1 MLKRSAAIA
10 MAVVGLIV
18 GAGFASGQEMMQ
30 YFVAFG
36 RMGIWGAVMAG
47 IIMAASAA
55 AVLSLASYFLADE
68 HTAVFD
74 RISSPIMSRVLD
86 IAVMIT
92 LFSTGFVM
100 FAGAGSNLN
109 QQFGLPIWVGSV
121 IMMVLVLAAG
131 MLDVDKVSA
140 IIGGITPFIIVFLV
154 GAAIYSIVNADGTLA
169 ELEPAT
175 AGLLTTL
182 PNWWVSA
189 LNYVG
194 FSLMVAVSMAIVIG
208 GTQINP
214 REAGI
219 GGLAGGVTYGGL
231 LVLCS
236 VALFYSVEEVGGD
249 DMPMLTIVDRV
260 NPTLGVAMAI
270 VVYGM
275 IFNTAIGMFYALGKR
290 LTRNDKGK
298 FRPVFVGSVVIGF
311 GLSFIGFQT
320 LVSTV
325 YPALGYIGIALIV
338 VVVIARISGRAK
350 LAEEAER
357 RARIRDLVRRRLDP
371 RTKFSRSEAKK
382 LKKEIAASNADDRA
396 LIEVVRDDVTGELEG
411 ELGEGEE
418 MKLSDAKDA
427 DAATGQPAD
436 DGAARS
442 TKESQR

>member
-1 MLKRSAAIA
+1 

-154 GAAIYSIVNADGTLA
+154 GAAIYSIINADGTLA

-214 REAGI
+214 REAG
-219 GGLAGGVTYGGL
+219 VGGL
-231 LVLCS
+231 LGGAIFGGLLIIVS
-236 VALFYSVEEVGGD
+236 VALFYSVEAVGGD

-260 NPTLGVAMAI
+260 NPALGVAMAV

-290 LTRNDKGK
+290 LTRNRKDR
-298 FRPVFVGSVVIGF
+298 FRPVFLGSVAVGLA
-311 GLSFIGFQT
+311 LSFIGFQT

-325 YPALGYIGIALIV
+325 YPAIGYIGIVLIIV
-338 VVVIARISGRAK
+338 VIVARMTGRAK

-357 RARIRDLVRRRLDP
+357 RAVIRDLVRRRLDP
-371 RTKFSRSEAKK
+371 RAVFSRDDSARLER
-382 LKKEIAASNADDRA
+382 EVAASNADDRE
-396 LIEVVRDDVTGELEG
+396 LIDTVRSEVSTEL
-411 ELGEGEE
+411 
-418 MKLSDAKDA
+418 
-427 DAATGQPAD
+427 D
-436 DGAARS
+436 DGPATPQSAET
-442 TKESQR
+442 TKESDR

>member
-1 MLKRSAAIA
+1 

-154 GAAIYSIVNADGTLA
+154 GAAIYSIINADGTLA

-260 NPTLGVAMAI
+260 NPTLGVAMAV

-290 LTRNDKGK
+290 LTRNRKDR
-298 FRPVFVGSVVIGF
+298 FRPVFLGSVAVGLA
-311 GLSFIGFQT
+311 LSFIGFQT

-325 YPALGYIGIALIV
+325 YPAIGYIGIVLIIV
-338 VVVIARISGRAK
+338 VIVARMTGRAK

-357 RARIRDLVRRRLDP
+357 RAVIRDLVRRRLDP
-371 RTKFSRSEAKK
+371 RAVFSRDDSARLER
-382 LKKEIAASNADDRA
+382 EVAASNADDRE
-396 LIEVVRDDVTGELEG
+396 LIDTVRSEVSTEL
-411 ELGEGEE
+411 
-418 MKLSDAKDA
+418 
-427 DAATGQPAD
+427 D
-436 DGAARS
+436 DGPATPQSAET
-442 TKESQR
+442 TKESDR

>member
-260 NPTLGVAMAI
+260 NPTLGVAMAV

-290 LTRNDKGK
+290 LTRNRKDR
-298 FRPVFVGSVVIGF
+298 FRPVFLGSVAVGLA
-311 GLSFIGFQT
+311 LSFIGFQT

-325 YPALGYIGIALIV
+325 YPAIGYIGIVLIIV
-338 VVVIARISGRAK
+338 VIVARMTGRAK

-357 RARIRDLVRRRLDP
+357 RAVIRDLVRRRLDP
-371 RTKFSRSEAKK
+371 RAVFSRDDSARLER
-382 LKKEIAASNADDRA
+382 EVAASNADDRE
-396 LIEVVRDDVTGELEG
+396 LIDTVRSEVSTEL
-411 ELGEGEE
+411 
-418 MKLSDAKDA
+418 
-427 DAATGQPAD
+427 D
-436 DGAARS
+436 DGPATPQSAET
-442 TKESQR
+442 TKESDR

>member
-1 MLKRSAAIA
+1 MLKRSVAIA

-36 RMGIWGAVMAG
+36 RWGIGGAVMAG
-47 IIMAASAA
+47 VIMAAAAA

-86 IAVMIT
+86 VAVMVT

-109 QQFGLPIWVGSV
+109 QQFGLPLWMGSLL
-121 IMMVLVLAAG
+121 MMILVLAAG
-131 MLDVDKVSA
+131 MLDVDKVSK

-154 GAAIYSIVNADGTLA
+154 GAAIYSIIGADKSLG

-175 AGLLTTL
+175 ADLLTTL
-182 PNWWVSA
+182 PNWWLSS

-208 GTQINP
+208 GTQLNP
-214 REAGI
+214 REAGL
-219 GGLAGGVTYGGL
+219 GGLFGGVTFGGL

-236 VALFYSVEEVGGD
+236 VALFYSVEHVGGD

-290 LTRNDKGK
+290 LTRNDKDK
-298 FRPVFVGSVVIGF
+298 FRPVFIGSVLVGF
-311 GLSFIGFQT
+311 ALSFIGFQT

-338 VVVIARISGRAK
+338 VVVLARITGRAQ

-371 RTKFSRSEAKK
+371 RKKFSRKDSAT
-382 LKKEIAASNADDRA
+382 LKKEIAASNADDEE
-396 LIEVVRDDVTGELEG
+396 LIDTVREEVAQELEG
-411 ELGEGEE
+411 DSVEGEANATAQ
-418 MKLSDAKDA
+418 SNADPA
-427 DAATGQPAD
+427 DAGPATS
-436 DGAARS
+436 S

>member
-1 MLKRSAAIA
+1 M
-10 MAVVGLIV
+10 
-18 GAGFASGQEMMQ
+18 
-30 YFVAFG
+30 
-36 RMGIWGAVMAG
+36 
-47 IIMAASAA
+47 
-55 AVLSLASYFLADE
+55 
-68 HTAVFD
+68 
-74 RISSPIMSRVLD
+74 
-86 IAVMIT
+86 
-92 LFSTGFVM
+92 
-100 FAGAGSNLN
+100 
-109 QQFGLPIWVGSV
+109 
-121 IMMVLVLAAG
+121 
-131 MLDVDKVSA
+131 
-140 IIGGITPFIIVFLV
+140 FLV
-154 GAAIYSIVNADGTLA
+154 GAAIYSIINADGTLA

-418 MKLSDAKDA
+418 LKLSDAKDA
-427 DAATGQPAD
+427 DAAAGQPAD

>member
-1 MLKRSAAIA
+1 
-10 MAVVGLIV
+10 
-18 GAGFASGQEMMQ
+18 
-30 YFVAFG
+30 
-36 RMGIWGAVMAG
+36 MAG
-47 IIMAASAA
+47 IIMAASGT

-92 LFSTGFVM
+92 LFSTGFV
-100 FAGAGSNLN
+100 
-109 QQFGLPIWVGSV
+109 
-121 IMMVLVLAAG
+121 
-131 MLDVDKVSA
+131 
-140 IIGGITPFIIVFLV
+140 VFLV
-154 GAAIYSIVNADGTLA
+154 GAAVYSIINADGTLA

-175 AGLLTTL
+175 ADLLTTL

-194 FSLMVAVSMAIVIG
+194 FSLMVAVSMVIVIG
-208 GTQINP
+208 GTQTNP

-219 GGLAGGVTYGGL
+219 GGLAGGITYGGL

-236 VALFYSVEEVGGD
+236 VALFY
-249 DMPMLTIVDRV
+249 
-260 NPTLGVAMAI
+260 
-270 VVYGM
+270 
-275 IFNTAIGMFYALGKR
+275 ALGKR
-290 LTRNDKGK
+290 LTRNDKSK
-298 FRPVFVGSVVIGF
+298 FRPVFIGSVVIGF

-338 VVVIARISGRAK
+338 VVVIARFSGRAK

-396 LIEVVRDDVTGELEG
+396 LIEGVRDDVTGELEG
-411 ELGEGEE
+411 ELGEGE
-418 MKLSDAKDA
+418 KVRLSDAKDA
-427 DAATGQPAD
+427 AAGQPAD

>member
-154 GAAIYSIVNADGTLA
+154 GAAIYSIINADGTLA

-436 DGAARS
+436 DGETRS

>member
-154 GAAIYSIVNADGTLA
+154 GAAIYSIINADGTLA

-214 REAGI
+214 REAG
-219 GGLAGGVTYGGL
+219 VGGL
-231 LVLCS
+231 LGGAIFGGLLIIVS
-236 VALFYSVEEVGGD
+236 VALFYSVEAVGGD

-260 NPTLGVAMAI
+260 NPTLGVAMAV

-290 LTRNDKGK
+290 LTRNRKDR
-298 FRPVFVGSVVIGF
+298 FRPVFLGSVAVGLA
-311 GLSFIGFQT
+311 LSFIGFQT

-325 YPALGYIGIALIV
+325 YPAIGYIGIVLIIV
-338 VVVIARISGRAK
+338 VIVARMTGRAK

-357 RARIRDLVRRRLDP
+357 RAVIRDLVRRRLDP
-371 RTKFSRSEAKK
+371 RAVFSRDDSARLER
-382 LKKEIAASNADDRA
+382 EVAASNADDRE
-396 LIEVVRDDVTGELEG
+396 LIDTVRSEVSTEL
-411 ELGEGEE
+411 
-418 MKLSDAKDA
+418 
-427 DAATGQPAD
+427 D
-436 DGAARS
+436 DGPATPQSAET
-442 TKESQR
+442 TKESDR